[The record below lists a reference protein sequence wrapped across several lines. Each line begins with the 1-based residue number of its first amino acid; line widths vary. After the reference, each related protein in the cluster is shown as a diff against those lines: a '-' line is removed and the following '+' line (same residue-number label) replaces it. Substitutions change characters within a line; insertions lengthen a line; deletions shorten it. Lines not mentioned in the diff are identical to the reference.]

1 MIKTNQINRTNMTN
15 SLKPDMGRT
24 PLVKRQ

>member
-15 SLKPDMGRT
+15 SKKPDMGRT
-24 PLVKRQ
+24 PLVKR